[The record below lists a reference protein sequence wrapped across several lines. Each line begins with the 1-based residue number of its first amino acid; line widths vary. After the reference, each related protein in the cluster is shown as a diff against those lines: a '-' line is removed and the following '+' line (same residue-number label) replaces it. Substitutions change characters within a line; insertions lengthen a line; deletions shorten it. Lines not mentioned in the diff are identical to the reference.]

1 MALLR
6 FPEIPWLSLAGSV
19 HGKLCRITIQHC
31 KLHISQRPID
41 ASEHKNNNK
50 YNKCYK
56 HWTCSAVSMMWLVRV
71 VLLSSLLFSLT
82 GGFFWRGFFSGHPSE
97 RCCTGT
103 VSIKLAAITEQPS
116 TAYIIKELSKYF
128 GDYKFNGET
137 RNGFPVFV
145 LDMAKAWWDPSPPT
159 QATFSRH
166 QDGIWYVQ
174 SAAEPENS
182 GSIFRSNFEVG
193 HNYLCPDALPRSAPM
208 LLNNYWAKSWGP
220 RAEGTWRPVKDLHVT
235 CIA

>member
-1 MALLR
+1 MANYVESPSSIVSCTFHNGQETPLN
-6 FPEIPWLSLAGSV
+6 I
-19 HGKLCRITIQHC
+19 KIIT
-31 KLHISQRPID
+31 
-41 ASEHKNNNK
+41 NNK
-50 YNKCYK
+50 LYK
-56 HWTCSAVSMMWLVRV
+56 HCTCSALGMMWLVRV

-82 GGFFWRGFFSGHPSE
+82 GGFFWRGRFFSDFSS
-97 RCCTGT
+97 RCCKGT
-103 VSIKLAAITEQPS
+103 VSIKPTVINEQPG

-137 RNGFPVFV
+137 RNGAPVFV
-145 LDMAKAWWDPSPPT
+145 LDMAKAWWDPSPPK

-166 QDGIWYVQ
+166 GDGIWYVQ

-235 CIA
+235 CTA